1 MDINLVELIG
11 QLVELIIRWHV
22 HFYVSLVA
30 DLYGFTGSIESSKS
44 IVSIYMSFLSSTST
58 SATSIYPPHYQ
69 TRGPD

>member
-44 IVSIYMSFLSSTST
+44 IVSIYIELFAFDFDERDLYLSSALSDAWT
-58 SATSIYPPHYQ
+58 
-69 TRGPD
+69 